1 LTVRFELTKRADYA
15 IRSVLALA
23 RVPDGERRSVRHVAD
38 EQNIPVRF
46 LPQVMRDL
54 VAAEIVE
61 GTVGRSGGY
70 RLARPASRIS
80 LLDVVDAIEGDGR
93 RRMCVLRNVPC
104 GLDGTCDVHAVFE
117 AAQTDVLRRLDETT
131 IAATL
136 EGRPVGEGIFAEKPT
151 SSAEPAAPPKES
163 PSATGGRAG

>member
-1 LTVRFELTKRADYA
+1 M
-15 IRSVLALA
+15 
-23 RVPDGERRSVRHVAD
+23 AD

-54 VAAEIVE
+54 VAAGIVE

-117 AAQTDVLRRLDETT
+117 AAQADVLRRLDETT

-136 EGRPVGEGIFAEKPT
+136 EGRPVGEGIFAGKPT
-151 SSAEPAAPPKES
+151 SF
-163 PSATGGRAG
+163 G